1 MCFSYG
7 LRALSLIALLLIS
20 QQGITDEL
28 GDNLEVCQSC
38 HGAEMIDE
46 DPLVPIIS
54 GQHFFS
60 IYTQLKDY
68 KAERRAHDIMSGM
81 VAEFDKKMM
90 KALATHYSEKKWN
103 CAQANVGD
111 YDIQLAERTMTSG
124 QCTQCHGTNF
134 IAASGTPRLACQ
146 KHTYL
151 AETMLAF
158 KDKTRMNAPAKTS
171 LFQGVSDEAIEA
183 VAQYL
188 AER

>member
-1 MCFSYG
+1 MCFAYG

-20 QQGITDEL
+20 QQGIADEL

-46 DPLVPIIS
+46 DALVPIIS

-68 KAERRAHDIMSGM
+68 KAERRSHDIMTSM
-81 VAEFDKKMM
+81 TADLDKKMM
-90 KALATHYSEKKWN
+90 KALAAHYSEQEWE
-103 CAQANVGD
+103 CAPAPTGEYNK
-111 YDIQLAERTMTSG
+111 QLAERTMASG
-124 QCTQCHGTNF
+124 QCTQCHGTNY
-134 IAASGTPRLACQ
+134 IATSGVPRLACQ
-146 KHTYL
+146 KQSYL
-151 AETMLAF
+151 SQTMRAF
-158 KDKTRMNAPAKTS
+158 RDKTRQNAAAKSS